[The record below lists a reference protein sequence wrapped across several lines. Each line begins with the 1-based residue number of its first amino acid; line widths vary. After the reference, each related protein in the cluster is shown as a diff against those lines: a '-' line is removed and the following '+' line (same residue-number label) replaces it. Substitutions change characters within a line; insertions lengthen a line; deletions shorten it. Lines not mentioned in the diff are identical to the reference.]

1 MADKLSNVVERFIR
15 YVKIDTQ
22 SQIGAPNPPSTEKQ
36 RDLGNLLMKELEEL
50 GACDIR
56 MDDSGNVYGTVPA
69 NCDAKAPTIGYIAH
83 MDTSPDVSGTNV
95 QPRIVYNYDG
105 KDIVLNEEKN
115 IVMHTDVFEHML
127 NYVGQDMIVTDGTTL
142 MGCDDKCGCAEI
154 MNLVEYFH
162 DHPEVKH
169 GTVKVA
175 FTVDEEVG
183 CNGAKVLDLDYM
195 GCDFAYT
202 LDGQTVGEINA
213 ETFNAAFAHVTVHG
227 LQTHPGRAK
236 NKMINSIGIAIQFD
250 NLIPQAER
258 CEHSENR
265 EGYYHL
271 SDFNGTVTTTKLKYL
286 IRDFD
291 MDGFH
296 NRKAFM
302 QRAADYLNGVY
313 GEGTVDIE
321 FEDSYFT
328 MYEVIKPRPEILEH
342 ALKAI
347 TDAGVTPRVIP
358 IRGGT
363 DGSIISGRG
372 LACPNISTGY
382 QNGHSIYEYV
392 TVQAIEKSSEILIRL
407 ATSFVD

>member
-1 MADKLSNVVERFIR
+1 MTNKLPNVVERFMR

-22 SQIGAPNPPSTEKQ
+22 SQSGAHTPPSTEKQ
-36 RDLGNLLMKELEEL
+36 KILGNLLMKELEEL
-50 GACDIR
+50 GAIDIR
-56 MDDSGNVYGTVPA
+56 MDDSGNVYGTISA
-69 NCDAKAPTIGYIAH
+69 NCDAKVPTVGYLAH
-83 MDTSPDVSGTNV
+83 MDTSPDVSGSNV
-95 QPRIVYNYDG
+95 KPRIIYNYDG

-115 IVMHTDVFEHML
+115 IVMRTDVFEHML
-127 NYVGQDMIVTDGTTL
+127 NYVGQDIIVTDGTTL

-154 MNLVEYFH
+154 MNLVEYFYN
-162 DHPEVKH
+162 HPEVKH
-169 GTVKVA
+169 GKIKVA

-183 CNGAKVLDLDYM
+183 CNGAKVLDLEYL

-213 ETFNAAFAHVTVHG
+213 ETFNAASALVTVHG

-236 NKMINSIGIAIQFD
+236 NKMINSIGVAIQFD
-250 NLIPQAER
+250 NLIPKAER

-271 SDFNGTVTTTKLKYL
+271 TDFNGSVTTTQLKYL

-291 MDGFH
+291 MIEFQ

-302 QRAADYLNGVY
+302 KRAADYLNATY
-313 GEGTVDIE
+313 GMGTVDIE
-321 FEDSYFT
+321 IEDSYFS